1 MLNSVFFT
9 QKIAVLILSTVP
21 FISNSI
27 YLHTLL
33 YLGSIS
39 IIVFNHKMHT
49 SHLSFY
55 AALCPDPVDINNGM
69 ITFTGNSINDTA
81 TYSCN
86 SGFELIGDATR
97 TCTQVDVNF
106 AIFSPQAPFCRRE

>member
-1 MLNSVFFT
+1 
-9 QKIAVLILSTVP
+9 
-21 FISNSI
+21 
-27 YLHTLL
+27 
-33 YLGSIS
+33 
-39 IIVFNHKMHT
+39 MHS

-106 AIFSPQAPFCRRE
+106 AIFSPQAPFCRRK